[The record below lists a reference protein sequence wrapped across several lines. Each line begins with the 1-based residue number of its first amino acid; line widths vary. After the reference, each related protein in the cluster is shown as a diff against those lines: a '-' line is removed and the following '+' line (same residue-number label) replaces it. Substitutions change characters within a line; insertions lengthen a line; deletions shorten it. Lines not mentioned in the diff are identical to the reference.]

1 MYFKKKYNQ
10 KGGSISEIQTSSPV
24 QNIITMDE
32 TTVSE
37 ALDEDVNNII
47 VFPIVNGS
55 LSSFISLRYAD
66 KGFYFD
72 RTSQALDRR
81 IGVATGT
88 FEIKGTAPS
97 RLIKQQS
104 LRWIINPEIRIFAVL
119 DIGTD
124 DLTSKTLSILI
135 PLIGPIGNLTPY
147 RSDNLN
153 IDLYET
159 MYPVELPLK
168 RTVPVWILALGGS
181 GIVVPRIQVLKRNGY
196 QLYRAVIDDN
206 IDAAKDAIRKGVSL
220 ENWTEWPQVG
230 ESSMIVPDSL
240 VPGSLGWKS
249 IIGLACKIGN
259 PKMVNLLINQNQLGR
274 NSNIVCIS
282 IPNFVQDDNESLTPL
297 MFACREGNY
306 ECALLLISKGAVTN
320 IQQKPTWRGSQLK
333 PPYPTALSYALQ
345 NLKKT
350 GDLGMAYVIAILK
363 SKEREK
369 IEDQWAESG
378 RKGIACRKYKSQKRK
393 NRRNRTRKN

>member
-24 QNIITMDE
+24 QNIITMDDE

-72 RTSQALDRR
+72 RTSQALDRT

-104 LRWIINPEIRIFAVL
+104 LRWIIDPEIRIFAVL

-153 IDLYET
+153 IDLYEI
-159 MYPVELPLK
+159 MYPVEPPLK
-168 RTVPVWILALGGS
+168 RTVHNSVW
-181 GIVVPRIQVLKRNGY
+181 PQFIQHNGY
-196 QLYRAVIDDN
+196 QLYRAVINDD
-206 IDAAKDAIRKGVSL
+206 IDAAKDAIQKGVSL

-320 IQQKPTWRGSQLK
+320 IQQKPTWGGSQLK

-350 GDLGMAYVIAILK
+350 GDLGMAYVIDILK

>member
-10 KGGSISEIQTSSPV
+10 KGGSISEIQTSSLV
-24 QNIITMDE
+24 QNIITIDE

-47 VFPIVNGS
+47 VFPIVDGS

-72 RTSQALDRR
+72 RTSQALDRT

-104 LRWIINPEIRIFAVL
+104 LRWIIDPEIRIFAVL

-124 DLTSKTLSILI
+124 DLTSKTLSIII

-153 IDLYET
+153 IDLYEI

-196 QLYRAVIDDN
+196 QLYRAVINDD
-206 IDAAKDAIRKGVSL
+206 IDAAKNAIQKGVSIGD
-220 ENWTEWPQVG
+220 WTESPQIG
-230 ESSMIVPDSL
+230 ESSMIGR
-240 VPGSLGWKS
+240 GSQGWKS

-320 IQQKPTWRGSQLK
+320 IQQKPTWGGSQLK

-350 GDLGMAYVIAILK
+350 GDPGMAYVIDILK

-369 IEDQWAESG
+369 IEDQWAQSG

>member
-24 QNIITMDE
+24 QNIITMDEE

-153 IDLYET
+153 IDLYEI
-159 MYPVELPLK
+159 MYPVEPPLK
-168 RTVPVWILALGGS
+168 RTVHNSEWPQF
-181 GIVVPRIQVLKRNGY
+181 IQRNGY

-259 PKMVNLLINQNQLGR
+259 PKMVNLLFNQNQIGR

-282 IPNFVQDDNESLTPL
+282 YPNFVHDDNESLTPL

-320 IQQKPTWRGSQLK
+320 IQQKPTWGGSQLK

-350 GDLGMAYVIAILK
+350 GDPGMAYVIDILK

-369 IEDQWAESG
+369 IEDQWAQSG

>member
-1 MYFKKKYNQ
+1 MYSKKKYKQ
-10 KGGSISEIQTSSPV
+10 KGGSISEIQATTPV
-24 QNIITMDE
+24 QNIIMMDE

-37 ALDEDVNNII
+37 ALEEDINNII
-47 VFPIVNGS
+47 IFPIVDGT
-55 LSSFISLRYAD
+55 LSSFVSLRYAD

-72 RTSQALDRR
+72 RTSQALDRT

-124 DLTSKTLSILI
+124 TTTFKTLSILI

-153 IDLYET
+153 IDLYEI
-159 MYPVELPLK
+159 MYPVEPPLK
-168 RTVPVWILALGGS
+168 RTVHNSEYPQF
-181 GIVVPRIQVLKRNGY
+181 IQRNGY
-196 QLYRAVIDDN
+196 LLYKAVINDD
-206 IDAAKDAIRKGVSL
+206 IDAAKNAIQKGVSIGD
-220 ENWTEWPQVG
+220 WTESPQIG
-230 ESSMIVPDSL
+230 ESSMI
-240 VPGSLGWKS
+240 GGGTRGWKS
-249 IIGLACKIGN
+249 IVGLAAKIGN
-259 PKMVNLLINQNQLGR
+259 PHMVNLLINQNQGGR
-274 NSNIVCIS
+274 NSNYVCIS
-282 IPNFVQDDNESLTPL
+282 SPNIVQDDNESLTPL

-320 IQQKPTWRGSQLK
+320 IQQKPTWGGSQLK

-350 GDLGMAYVIAILK
+350 GDPGMAYVIDILK

-369 IEDQWAESG
+369 IEDQVTQSG
-378 RKGIACRKYKSQKRK
+378 RKGFACRKSNTRKRK
-393 NRRNRTRKN
+393 YRNNRQTRKP